1 MIPTVER
8 VRVRYGE
15 TDMMGHAY
23 YANYLYWFEQARGAW
38 CRARGYSYLVLEEMG
53 YRLPAVEAHLEYKRE
68 ALYDDVLAVKVWISE
83 IKRASMRFDY
93 EVTNERTGQLATTGY
108 TWHVLMS
115 GETRKAVSIPP
126 EVREMLEREPTPE
139 SGRQE

>member
-38 CRARGYSYLVLEEMG
+38 CRARGYSYLALEEMG

-83 IKRASMRFDY
+83 IRRASMRFDY
-93 EVTNERTGQLATTGY
+93 EVTNERSGQLATTGH

-115 GETRKAVSIPP
+115 AETRKAVSIPP
-126 EVREMLEREPTPE
+126 DVKEMLTREPFADP
-139 SGRQE
+139 GRL